1 MLAARMDEGV
11 IDMTLG
17 DFLSICDG
25 NAQITLL
32 IEEQNGK
39 TVEFCTI
46 LAWQL
51 EKLVEV
57 LGFGDAKDI
66 QTGVEF
72 FTAEDKSKVDVC
84 LKREDEE

>member
-1 MLAARMDEGV
+1 MDEGV
-11 IDMTLG
+11 TAMTLG

-25 NAQITLL
+25 YTEITLL

-57 LGFGDAKDI
+57 LGLGDAEDI
-66 QTGVEF
+66 STRIDF
-72 FTAEDKSKVDVC
+72 FRAEGEERVDVC

>member
-11 IDMTLG
+11 TNMTLG
-17 DFLSICDG
+17 DFLSACDG
-25 NAQITLL
+25 NTQLTLL
-32 IEEQNGK
+32 IEGEDGM
-39 TVEFCTI
+39 TSEFCTI

-57 LGFGDAKDI
+57 LGFGDAEDI
-66 QTGVEF
+66 STRIDF
-72 FTAEDKSKVDVC
+72 FSAEGEERVDVC